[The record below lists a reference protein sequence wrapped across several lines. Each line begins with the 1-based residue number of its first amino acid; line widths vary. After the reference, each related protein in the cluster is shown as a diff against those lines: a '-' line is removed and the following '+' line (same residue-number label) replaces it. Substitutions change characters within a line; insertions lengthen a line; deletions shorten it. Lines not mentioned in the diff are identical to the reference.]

1 MSPTASARAWPRA
14 FAVALLVTV
23 LTPAAFA
30 AAPPATSAAPAGL
43 SGEAFGI
50 ELCPQAVCGAATFIG
65 YFRGDVD
72 GRAAAGWWTIATRHD
87 ALPDAGAVLPSDG
100 RIVTGGRWSLSM
112 GGDRSAGAVTGGSIA
127 NNGDDTFAVT
137 VALGPAVG
145 RKDGGLSLAF
155 TGTLDHRT
163 FPFTARGT
171 ITGR

>member
-14 FAVALLVTV
+14 LAVALLVTV
-23 LTPAAFA
+23 FTLAAFA

-87 ALPDAGAVLPSDG
+87 ALPDAGASAG
-100 RIVTGGRWSLSM
+100 VTGGRWSLSM
-112 GGDRSAGAVTGGSIA
+112 GGDRSAGAVTGGSIS

-137 VALGPAVG
+137 VALGPSVG
-145 RKDGGLSLAF
+145 RTDGGLSLTF

-171 ITGR
+171 ITGG